1 MNLGFSNYLKYHQL
15 MNNTVKTCLKTAT
28 SLALLILMQGCIQT
42 APMVNINV
50 LKAPEFDDAL
60 KYKVF
65 SVRPFSGQYGAQLT
79 RDIDTALAGNRVEG
93 QALIKTVPFEVFSQS
108 GGKNKSGPGSVDAV
122 VGGDVTTAAWHD
134 QSENRTEQECAV
146 QGDKKVLGVF
156 TSCKQFKPVTRYCTK
171 RTASFA
177 VSVRVTDARD
187 QHTVWGR
194 NMAQTFE
201 DTACQHET
209 GKALQAGPAMLAN
222 AYAAV
227 MTQVRSALIAT
238 EQKLAV
244 KLMEVPDGM
253 PEAAQVSFNGALAFA
268 KAGRMDR
275 ACEQFGELYDQHK
288 QSVALTYSMG
298 LCQESRGRLLDAT
311 EFYKTADALTKT
323 PTATVSEALAR
334 VSVHVND
341 VNKVRGINLDPVT
354 AGTQKPQSI
363 KDQALSA
370 EQKAQVTGEHRIA
383 LVIGNARY
391 KNITVLRNPVNDA
404 ADIEGALK
412 KKGFEVIRVSDGTRE
427 QITQAVRSFELKIR
441 DNTTALVFY
450 AGHGVQARGVNYL
463 IPVDARIQSVA
474 DLSTEAID
482 MDQSIM
488 RRIEDRNP
496 RLSIIILDACRN
508 NPFPA
513 GARSAGEQAGLAS
526 INAPRGSIVAFST
539 APGKAA
545 QDGSGRNGLYTK
557 HLLKELQVPNRKI
570 EDVFKRVRESVMKES
585 ANGQTPWENS
595 ALTGDF
601 YFSVSL

>member
-1 MNLGFSNYLKYHQL
+1 MK
-15 MNNTVKTCLKTAT
+15 NTVTTCLKTAAGAV
-28 SLALLILMQGCIQT
+28 LMVLLQGCLQT
-42 APMVNINV
+42 APMVNISV

-65 SVRPFSGQYGAQLT
+65 TVRPFAGPYGAQLT
-79 RDIDTALAGNRVEG
+79 RDIDTALAGNRVDG
-93 QALIKTVPFEVFSQS
+93 QALIKTVPFDVFSQAAN
-108 GGKNKSGPGSVDAV
+108 KNKSGPGSVDAI
-122 VGGDVTTAAWHD
+122 VGGEVTSSGWND
-134 QSENRTEQECAV
+134 QSQNRTEQECAV
-146 QGDKKVLGVF
+146 KGDKKILGLF
-156 TSCKQFKPVTRYCTK
+156 PECKQYTTVTRYCTK
-171 RTASFA
+171 RTASFS

-194 NMAQTFE
+194 NMVQTFE
-201 DTACQHET
+201 DTACQHEP
-209 GKALQAGPAMLAN
+209 GKVLAAGPAMLGS
-222 AYAAV
+222 AYAQV
-227 MTQVRSALIAT
+227 MNQIRTALIAT

-244 KLMEVPDGM
+244 KLIELPDAM
-253 PEAAQVSFNGALAFA
+253 SEAAQVSFKGALAFA

-275 ACEQFGELYDQHK
+275 ACEQFGELYDQNK

-298 LCQESRGRLLDAT
+298 LCQEARGRLLEAT

-323 PTATVSEALAR
+323 PTAIVSEALAR

-341 VNKVRGINLDPVT
+341 VNKVRGISLEPVV
-354 AGTQKPQSI
+354 AGAQKSQSI
-363 KDQALSA
+363 KDQALTA
-370 EQKAQVTGEHRIA
+370 EQKAQVKGEHRIA

-391 KNITVLRNPVNDA
+391 RNITVLRNPVNDA
-404 ADIEGALK
+404 SDIEAALK
-412 KKGFEVIRVSDGTRE
+412 KKGFDVIRVSDGTRE

-482 MDQSIM
+482 MDLSIM

-557 HLLKELQVPNRKI
+557 HFLKELLVPNRKI

-585 ANGQTPWENS
+585 ANAQTPWENS

-601 YFSVSL
+601 YFSIGI